1 MKQNN
6 LLLNISDQQLR
17 QAGLTRAQARKSLAA
32 LDYRDNDVFRHV
44 MNAENPISR
53 KILTMYLSDLLHRQ
67 IVWIGSEATEPVKAN
82 FREKGVRYDV
92 MVRIRDDQGK
102 SMLVNLE
109 MQNYRMAESLSLR
122 SQGYAS
128 RMVSDQIEVGGSF
141 DFIPVLQIMITKRMP
156 EMKASRE
163 YLHYH
168 RYTNEKTRKWMP
180 KERCRTLWIEMEKTQ
195 ALERVPTEQWRISDK
210 ITYMLRYSRDPKK
223 QKIIHELI
231 EKEEVIRMMEEKRM
245 DFLKDTSYAIAKMR
259 MKYDEMDEKTVYKK
273 GMRKGVKKG
282 VKQGMVQGIIKGMKQ
297 GLEQGLEQGIVQGM
311 VQGMVQGI
319 VKGKVSLLKEL
330 LRQKWELTE
339 SDEKDLDSL
348 NEEEVNQIVQV
359 LNRINTPKDLQDQL
373 KKLSDPKHQ
382 AENHAQF
389 SFSHD

>member
-6 LLLNISDQQLR
+6 LLLNISDQQLQ

-44 MNAENPISR
+44 MNAENPVSR
-53 KILTMYLSDLLHRQ
+53 KILTMYLSDLLHRR

-82 FREKGVRYDV
+82 CREKGVRYDV
-92 MVRIRDDQGK
+92 MVRIRDDLGK
-102 SMLVNLE
+102 PMLVNLE

-122 SQGYAS
+122 SQGS

-195 ALERVPTEQWRISDK
+195 ALEKIPTEQWRISDK
-210 ITYMLRYSRDPKK
+210 MSFMLRYSRDTKK

-231 EKEEVIRMMEEKRM
+231 
-245 DFLKDTSYAIAKMR
+245 
-259 MKYDEMDEKTVYKK
+259 
-273 GMRKGVKKG
+273 
-282 VKQGMVQGIIKGMKQ
+282 
-297 GLEQGLEQGIVQGM
+297 
-311 VQGMVQGI
+311 
-319 VKGKVSLLKEL
+319 
-330 LRQKWELTE
+330 
-339 SDEKDLDSL
+339 
-348 NEEEVNQIVQV
+348 
-359 LNRINTPKDLQDQL
+359 
-373 KKLSDPKHQ
+373 
-382 AENHAQF
+382 
-389 SFSHD
+389 

>member
-44 MNAENPISR
+44 MNAENPVSR
-53 KILTMYLSDLLHRQ
+53 KILTMYLSDLLHRR

-168 RYTNEKTRKWMP
+168 RYTNEKTRKRMP

-195 ALERVPTEQWRISDK
+195 ALERIPTEQWRISDK

-273 GMRKGVKKG
+273 GIEKGIRKGK
-282 VKQGMVQGIIKGMKQ
+282 I
-297 GLEQGLEQGIVQGM
+297 L
-311 VQGMVQGI
+311 
-319 VKGKVSLLKEL
+319 LLKDVL
-330 LRQKWELTE
+330 NQKFALTE
-339 SDEKDLDSL
+339 TDEACLSNL
-348 NEEEVNQIVQV
+348 TEEDINQIVHI
-359 LNRINTPKDLQDQL
+359 LYKINTLEDFHDQL
-373 KKLSDPKHQ
+373 KKLSDLK
-382 AENHAQF
+382 NRVINNTQF

>member
-6 LLLNISDQQLR
+6 LLLNISDQQLQ

-44 MNAENPISR
+44 MNAENPVSR
-53 KILTMYLSDLLHRQ
+53 KILTMYLADLLHRR

-92 MVRIRDDQGK
+92 MVRIQDDQGK

-122 SQGYAS
+122 SQSYAS

-141 DFIPVLQIMITKRMP
+141 DFIPVLQIMITKRML

-168 RYTNEKTRKWMP
+168 RYTNEKTSKRMP

-195 ALERVPTEQWRISDK
+195 ALERIPTEQWRISDK

-273 GMRKGVKKG
+273 GIEKGIRKGK
-282 VKQGMVQGIIKGMKQ
+282 I
-297 GLEQGLEQGIVQGM
+297 L
-311 VQGMVQGI
+311 
-319 VKGKVSLLKEL
+319 LLKDVL
-330 LRQKWELTE
+330 NQKFALTE
-339 SDEKDLDSL
+339 TDEACLSNL
-348 NEEEVNQIVQV
+348 TEEDINQIVHI
-359 LNRINTPKDLQDQL
+359 LYKINTLEDFHDQL
-373 KKLSDPKHQ
+373 KKLSDLKNR
-382 AENHAQF
+382 AINNTQF

>member
-44 MNAENPISR
+44 MNAENPVSR
-53 KILTMYLSDLLHRQ
+53 KILTMYLSDLLHRR

-102 SMLVNLE
+102 PMLVNLE

-128 RMVSDQIEVGGSF
+128 RMVSDQIEVGSSF

-168 RYTNEKTRKWMP
+168 RYTNEKTRKRMP

-195 ALERVPTEQWRISDK
+195 ALEGIPTEQWRISDK

-231 EKEEVIRMMEEKRM
+231 EKEEVIQMMEEKRM

-273 GMRKGVKKG
+273 GIEKGMRKGVKKG
-282 VKQGMVQGIIKGMKQ
+282 IKQGI
-297 GLEQGLEQGIVQGM
+297 EQGIEQGI
-311 VQGMVQGI
+311 VQGI

-339 SDEKDLDSL
+339 RDEKELDNL
-348 NEEEVNQIVQV
+348 NEAEVNQIVQV
-359 LNRINTPKDLQDQL
+359 LNRINTPKDLHDQL
-373 KKLSDPKHQ
+373 KKLSDSKHQ

-389 SFSHD
+389 AFSQD

>member
-44 MNAENPISR
+44 MNAENPVSR
-53 KILTMYLSDLLHRQ
+53 KILTMYLSDLLHRR

-102 SMLVNLE
+102 PMLVNLE

-168 RYTNEKTRKWMP
+168 RYTNEKTRKRMP

-195 ALERVPTEQWRISDK
+195 ALERLPTEQWRISDK

-273 GMRKGVKKG
+273 GIEKGIRKGK
-282 VKQGMVQGIIKGMKQ
+282 I
-297 GLEQGLEQGIVQGM
+297 L
-311 VQGMVQGI
+311 
-319 VKGKVSLLKEL
+319 LLKDVL
-330 LRQKWELTE
+330 NQKFALTE
-339 SDEKDLDSL
+339 TDEACLSNL
-348 NEEEVNQIVQV
+348 TEEDINQIVHI
-359 LNRINTPKDLQDQL
+359 LYKINTLEDFHDQL
-373 KKLSDPKHQ
+373 KKLSDLK
-382 AENHAQF
+382 NRVINNTQF

>member
-6 LLLNISDQQLR
+6 LLLNISDQQL
-17 QAGLTRAQARKSLAA
+17 QQVGLTRAQARKSLAA

-44 MNAENPISR
+44 MNAENPVSR
-53 KILTMYLSDLLHRQ
+53 KILTMYLSDLLHRR

-102 SMLVNLE
+102 PMLVNLE

-168 RYTNEKTRKWMP
+168 RYTNEKTSKRMP

-195 ALERVPTEQWRISDK
+195 ALERIPTEQWRISDK

-231 EKEEVIRMMEEKRM
+231 EKEEVIQMMEEKRM

-273 GMRKGVKKG
+273 GIKKGMRKGVKKG
-282 VKQGMVQGIIKGMKQ
+282 VKQGKI
-297 GLEQGLEQGIVQGM
+297 
-311 VQGMVQGI
+311 
-319 VKGKVSLLKEL
+319 SLLKEL

-339 SDEKDLDSL
+339 SDEKVLDDL
-348 NEEEVNQIVQV
+348 NEAKVNQIVKV
-359 LNRINTPKDLQDQL
+359 LNRINTSEDLHEQL
-373 KKLSDPKHQ
+373 KKLSDSKRQPD
-382 AENHAQF
+382 NRNQF
-389 SFSHD
+389 SFSHDLSREII

>member
-6 LLLNISDQQLR
+6 LLLNISDQQL
-17 QAGLTRAQARKSLAA
+17 QQVGLTRAQARKSLAA

-44 MNAENPISR
+44 MNAENPVSR
-53 KILTMYLSDLLHRQ
+53 KILTMYLSDLLHRR

-102 SMLVNLE
+102 PMLVNLE

-122 SQGYAS
+122 SQGS

-141 DFIPVLQIMITKRMP
+141 DFIPVLQIMITRRMP

-168 RYTNEKTRKWMP
+168 RYTNEKTRKRMP

-195 ALERVPTEQWRISDK
+195 ALERIPTEQWRISDK

-273 GMRKGVKKG
+273 GIEKGIRKGK
-282 VKQGMVQGIIKGMKQ
+282 I
-297 GLEQGLEQGIVQGM
+297 L
-311 VQGMVQGI
+311 
-319 VKGKVSLLKEL
+319 LLKDVL
-330 LRQKWELTE
+330 NQKFALTE
-339 SDEKDLDSL
+339 TDEACLSNL
-348 NEEEVNQIVQV
+348 TEEDINQIVHI
-359 LNRINTPKDLQDQL
+359 LYKINTLEDFHDQL
-373 KKLSDPKHQ
+373 KKLSDLK
-382 AENHAQF
+382 NRVINNTQF

>member
-6 LLLNISDQQLR
+6 LLLNISDQQLH

-44 MNAENPISR
+44 MNAENPVSR
-53 KILTMYLSDLLHRQ
+53 KILTMYLSDLLHRR

-102 SMLVNLE
+102 PMLVNLE
-109 MQNYRMAESLSLR
+109 MQNYQMAESLSLR

-168 RYTNEKTRKWMP
+168 RYTNEKTSKRMP

-195 ALERVPTEQWRISDK
+195 ALERIPTEQWRISDK

-273 GMRKGVKKG
+273 GIEKGIRKGK
-282 VKQGMVQGIIKGMKQ
+282 I
-297 GLEQGLEQGIVQGM
+297 L
-311 VQGMVQGI
+311 
-319 VKGKVSLLKEL
+319 LLKDVL
-330 LRQKWELTE
+330 NQKFALTE
-339 SDEKDLDSL
+339 TDEACLSNL
-348 NEEEVNQIVQV
+348 TEEDINQIVHI
-359 LNRINTPKDLQDQL
+359 LYKINTLEDFHDQL
-373 KKLSDPKHQ
+373 KKLSDLK
-382 AENHAQF
+382 NRTINNTQF

>member
-6 LLLNISDQQLR
+6 LLLNISDQQLQ

-44 MNAENPISR
+44 MNAENPVSR
-53 KILTMYLSDLLHRQ
+53 KILTMYLSDLLHRR

-273 GMRKGVKKG
+273 GIEKGL
-282 VKQGMVQGIIKGMKQ
+282 VQGF
-297 GLEQGLEQGIVQGM
+297 
-311 VQGMVQGI
+311 
-319 VKGKVSLLKEL
+319 VKGKVSLLKDI

-339 SDEKDLDSL
+339 NDEKVLDDL
-348 NEEEVNQIVQV
+348 NEEEVNEIVQV
-359 LNRINTPKDLQDQL
+359 LNRMNTPKDLQDQL

>member
-6 LLLNISDQQLR
+6 LLLNISDQQLQ

-44 MNAENPISR
+44 MNAENPVSR
-53 KILTMYLSDLLHRQ
+53 KILTMYLSDLLHRR

-92 MVRIRDDQGK
+92 MVRIQDDQGK
-102 SMLVNLE
+102 PMLVNLE

-122 SQGYAS
+122 SQGS

-168 RYTNEKTRKWMP
+168 RYTNEKTSKRMP

-195 ALERVPTEQWRISDK
+195 ALERIPTEQWRISDK
-210 ITYMLRYSRDPKK
+210 ITYKLRYSRDPKK

-245 DFLKDTSYAIAKMR
+245 DFLKDTSDAIARMR

-273 GMRKGVKKG
+273 GIEKGMRKGVKKG
-282 VKQGMVQGIIKGMKQ
+282 VKQGMKQ
-297 GLEQGLEQGIVQGM
+297 GLEQGME
-311 VQGMVQGI
+311 QGMVQGI

-359 LNRINTPKDLQDQL
+359 LNRINTPKDLHDKL
-373 KKLSDPKHQ
+373 KKLSGSKHQ
-382 AENHAQF
+382 AESHAQF

>member
-1 MKQNN
+1 MKQSN
-6 LLLNISDQQLR
+6 LLLNISDQQLQ

-44 MNAENPISR
+44 MNAENPVSR
-53 KILTMYLSDLLHRQ
+53 KILTMYLSDLLHRR

-92 MVRIRDDQGK
+92 MVRIQDDQGK
-102 SMLVNLE
+102 PMLVNLE

-141 DFIPVLQIMITKRMP
+141 DFIPVLQIMITRRMP

-168 RYTNEKTRKWMP
+168 RYTNEKTSKRMP

-195 ALERVPTEQWRISDK
+195 ALERIPTEQWRISDK
-210 ITYMLRYSRDPKK
+210 MTYMLRYSRDPKK

-245 DFLKDTSYAIAKMR
+245 DFLKDTSDAIARMR

-273 GMRKGVKKG
+273 GIEKGMRKGK
-282 VKQGMVQGIIKGMKQ
+282 I
-297 GLEQGLEQGIVQGM
+297 L
-311 VQGMVQGI
+311 
-319 VKGKVSLLKEL
+319 LLKDVL
-330 LRQKWELTE
+330 NQKLALTE
-339 SDEKDLDSL
+339 TDEACLSNL
-348 NEEEVNQIVQV
+348 TEEDINQIVHV
-359 LNRINTPKDLQDQL
+359 LYKINTLEDFHDQL
-373 KKLSDPKHQ
+373 KKLSDLK
-382 AENHAQF
+382 NRTINNTQF

>member
-1 MKQNN
+1 MKQSN
-6 LLLNISDQQLR
+6 LLLNISEQQLQ

-44 MNAENPISR
+44 MNAENPVSR
-53 KILTMYLSDLLHRQ
+53 KILTMYLSDLLHRR

-102 SMLVNLE
+102 PMLVNLE

-141 DFIPVLQIMITKRMP
+141 DFIPVLQIMITGRMP

-168 RYTNEKTRKWMP
+168 RYTNEKTSKRMP

-195 ALERVPTEQWRISDK
+195 ALERIPTEQWRISDK

-245 DFLKDTSYAIAKMR
+245 DFLKDTSDAIARMR

-273 GMRKGVKKG
+273 GIEKGMRKGK
-282 VKQGMVQGIIKGMKQ
+282 I
-297 GLEQGLEQGIVQGM
+297 L
-311 VQGMVQGI
+311 
-319 VKGKVSLLKEL
+319 LLKDVL
-330 LRQKWELTE
+330 NQKLALTE
-339 SDEKDLDSL
+339 TDEACLSNL
-348 NEEEVNQIVQV
+348 TEEDINQIVHV
-359 LNRINTPKDLQDQL
+359 LYKINTLEDFHDQL
-373 KKLSDPKHQ
+373 KKLSDLK
-382 AENHAQF
+382 NRTINNTQF

>member
-1 MKQNN
+1 MKQSN
-6 LLLNISDQQLR
+6 LLLNISDQQLQ

-44 MNAENPISR
+44 MNAENPVSR
-53 KILTMYLSDLLHRQ
+53 KILTMYLSDLLHRR

-102 SMLVNLE
+102 PMLVNLE

-141 DFIPVLQIMITKRMP
+141 DFIPVLQIMITGRMP

-168 RYTNEKTRKWMP
+168 RYTNEKTSKWMP

-195 ALERVPTEQWRISDK
+195 ALERIPTEQWRISDK
-210 ITYMLRYSRDPKK
+210 ITYKLRYSRDPKK

-245 DFLKDTSYAIAKMR
+245 DFLKDTSDAIARMR

-273 GMRKGVKKG
+273 GIEKGMRKGK
-282 VKQGMVQGIIKGMKQ
+282 I
-297 GLEQGLEQGIVQGM
+297 L
-311 VQGMVQGI
+311 
-319 VKGKVSLLKEL
+319 LLKDVL
-330 LRQKWELTE
+330 NQKLALTE
-339 SDEKDLDSL
+339 TDEACLSNL
-348 NEEEVNQIVQV
+348 TEEDINQIVHV
-359 LNRINTPKDLQDQL
+359 LYKINTLEDFHDQL
-373 KKLSDPKHQ
+373 KKLSDLK
-382 AENHAQF
+382 NRTINNTQF

>member
-1 MKQNN
+1 MKQSN
-6 LLLNISDQQLR
+6 LLLNISEQQLQ

-44 MNAENPISR
+44 MNAENPVSR
-53 KILTMYLSDLLHRQ
+53 KILTMYLSDLLHRR

-102 SMLVNLE
+102 PMLVNLE

-168 RYTNEKTRKWMP
+168 RYTNEKTSKRMP

-195 ALERVPTEQWRISDK
+195 ALERIPTEQWRISDK

-245 DFLKDTSYAIAKMR
+245 DFLKDTSDAIARMR

-273 GMRKGVKKG
+273 GIEKGMRKGK
-282 VKQGMVQGIIKGMKQ
+282 I
-297 GLEQGLEQGIVQGM
+297 L
-311 VQGMVQGI
+311 
-319 VKGKVSLLKEL
+319 LLKDVL
-330 LRQKWELTE
+330 NQKLALTE
-339 SDEKDLDSL
+339 TDEACLSNL
-348 NEEEVNQIVQV
+348 TEEDINQIVHV
-359 LNRINTPKDLQDQL
+359 LYKINTLEDFHDQL
-373 KKLSDPKHQ
+373 KKLSDLK
-382 AENHAQF
+382 NRTINNTQF

>member
-44 MNAENPISR
+44 MNAENPVSR
-53 KILTMYLSDLLHRQ
+53 KILTMYLSDLLHRR

-102 SMLVNLE
+102 PMLVNLE

-168 RYTNEKTRKWMP
+168 RYTNEKTSKRMP

-273 GMRKGVKKG
+273 GIEKGL
-282 VKQGMVQGIIKGMKQ
+282 VQGF
-297 GLEQGLEQGIVQGM
+297 
-311 VQGMVQGI
+311 
-319 VKGKVSLLKEL
+319 VKGKVSLLKDI

-339 SDEKDLDSL
+339 NDEKVLDDL
-348 NEEEVNQIVQV
+348 NEEEVNEIVQV
-359 LNRINTPKDLQDQL
+359 LNRMNTPKDLQDQL
-373 KKLSDPKHQ
+373 KKLSDSKHQ
-382 AENHAQF
+382 ADNRTQF
-389 SFSHD
+389 SFSQD

>member
-1 MKQNN
+1 MKQSN
-6 LLLNISDQQLR
+6 LLLNISDQQLQ

-44 MNAENPISR
+44 MNAENPVSR
-53 KILTMYLSDLLHRQ
+53 KILTMYLSDLLHRR

-102 SMLVNLE
+102 PMLVNLE

-141 DFIPVLQIMITKRMP
+141 DFIPVLQIMITGRMP

-168 RYTNEKTRKWMP
+168 RYTNEKTSKWMP

-195 ALERVPTEQWRISDK
+195 ALERIPTEQWRISDK

-245 DFLKDTSYAIAKMR
+245 DFLKDTSDAIARMR

-273 GMRKGVKKG
+273 GIEKGMRKGK
-282 VKQGMVQGIIKGMKQ
+282 I
-297 GLEQGLEQGIVQGM
+297 L
-311 VQGMVQGI
+311 
-319 VKGKVSLLKEL
+319 LLKDVL
-330 LRQKWELTE
+330 NQKLALTE
-339 SDEKDLDSL
+339 TDEACLSNL
-348 NEEEVNQIVQV
+348 TEEDINQIVHV
-359 LNRINTPKDLQDQL
+359 LYKINTLEDFHDQL
-373 KKLSDPKHQ
+373 KKLSDLK
-382 AENHAQF
+382 NRTINNTQF

>member
-6 LLLNISDQQLR
+6 LLLNISDQQLQ

-44 MNAENPISR
+44 MNAENPVSR
-53 KILTMYLSDLLHRQ
+53 KILTMYLSDLLHRR

-82 FREKGVRYDV
+82 CREKGVRYDV
-92 MVRIRDDQGK
+92 MVRIRDDLGK
-102 SMLVNLE
+102 PMLVNLE

-122 SQGYAS
+122 SQGS

-168 RYTNEKTRKWMP
+168 RYTNEKTRKRMP

-195 ALERVPTEQWRISDK
+195 ALERLPTEQWRISDK

-282 VKQGMVQGIIKGMKQ
+282 VKQGMVQGIIKG
-297 GLEQGLEQGIVQGM
+297 
-311 VQGMVQGI
+311 
-319 VKGKVSLLKEL
+319 KVSLLKEL

-339 SDEKDLDSL
+339 SDEKELDNL
-348 NEEEVNQIVQV
+348 NEAEVNQIVQV
-359 LNRINTPKDLQDQL
+359 LNRINTSEDLHEQL
-373 KKLSDPKHQ
+373 KKPSDSKHE
-382 AENHAQF
+382 AENITQL
-389 SFSHD
+389 SYTHD

>member
-1 MKQNN
+1 MKQSN
-6 LLLNISDQQLR
+6 LLLNISDQQLQ

-44 MNAENPISR
+44 MNAENPVSR
-53 KILTMYLSDLLHRQ
+53 KILTMYLSDLLHRR

-92 MVRIRDDQGK
+92 MVRIQDDQGK
-102 SMLVNLE
+102 PMLVNLE

-141 DFIPVLQIMITKRMP
+141 DFIPVLQIMITRRMP

-168 RYTNEKTRKWMP
+168 RYTNEKTSKWMP

-195 ALERVPTEQWRISDK
+195 ALERIPTEQWRISDK

-245 DFLKDTSYAIAKMR
+245 DFLKDTSDAIARMR

-273 GMRKGVKKG
+273 GIEKGMRKGK
-282 VKQGMVQGIIKGMKQ
+282 I
-297 GLEQGLEQGIVQGM
+297 L
-311 VQGMVQGI
+311 
-319 VKGKVSLLKEL
+319 LLKDVL
-330 LRQKWELTE
+330 NQKLALTE
-339 SDEKDLDSL
+339 TDEACLSNL
-348 NEEEVNQIVQV
+348 TEEDINQIVHV
-359 LNRINTPKDLQDQL
+359 LYKINTLEDFHDQL
-373 KKLSDPKHQ
+373 KKLSDLK
-382 AENHAQF
+382 NRTINNTQF